1 MEDNGSNKQL
11 VPVPLTV
18 KGKKGFQLGH
28 GPVPGAGRKKGQ
40 GPTKFIWL
48 AREIAERE
56 GFDPF
61 TMLITAFRTGTLPP
75 IGGPGAVD
83 PVSKKPLPPVTI
95 NAEERMK
102 CGRDLMR
109 YLMPTLSAMQV
120 TGADGGPLQLEQMD
134 VTHLMMDPAL
144 AQAAQTLALGLSSA
158 QRQREEDIIDAEY
171 EDVPQPANNGP
182 TMAQTTP
189 DKQAK

>member
-1 MEDNGSNKQL
+1 MADNESKEL
-11 VPVPLTV
+11 ARVPATI
-18 KGKKGFQLGH
+18 KGVKGFQKGH
-28 GPVPGAGRKKGQ
+28 TRIPGSGRKKGQ
-40 GPTKFIWL
+40 SGPTKFIWL

-75 IGGPGAVD
+75 IGGPGALD
-83 PVSKKPLPPVTI
+83 KDKKPLPPVTI

-120 TGADGGPLQLEQMD
+120 TGADGGPLQLEQVD